1 MESQMVKKK
10 NGKVNISEYFTDTTR
25 NISIWLIR
33 TNTKSLYL
41 SLLSATLNAAKKPLD
56 LDS

>member
-1 MESQMVKKK
+1 MVKKK

-56 LDS
+56 LDG